1 MRMHTAILAAALAT
15 GTALALVPPT
25 AEARVYVDINVAPP
39 PPRVVVAPPPRVGYV
54 WAPGYWYWSG
64 RSHVWHDGYWMRER
78 RGYHW
83 VGPAWEPRGPRWHY
97 TPGYWAR

>member
-1 MRMHTAILAAALAT
+1 MRMHTAILATALAA
-15 GTALALVPPT
+15 GAALALVAPT
-25 AEARVYVDINVAPP
+25 AEARVYVDIGVAPP

-64 RSHVWHDGYWMRER
+64 HRHVWHDGYWMRER